1 MSRADENR
9 ILVLGGGIVGCVA
22 ALGLANNGY
31 AVTLVDRQEPK
42 ITRGRFDVDIRHVAL
57 SPASQQMLAK
67 FGAWDSFVSAPYRC
81 MHVWEQWGMG
91 QLDFT
96 AAEVGRQEL
105 GWLVE
110 VSPLLCKLWQ
120 QLHSQQNI
128 DVRLGEISRADF
140 GALSSKVVSI
150 AFADGNEAQYNFVVA
165 ADGAQSF
172 VRRVLNVSVDETQV
186 NQVALATVVK
196 TQKPHQHTAWQRF
209 GTDGPLALLPAQ
221 DEHTVSVVW
230 SQSPNKARLRQR
242 MSEAEFCADITHA
255 SEHCLGDIIA
265 VDQRLCF
272 PLIQQSVKSCL
283 PHPRALLIG
292 DAMRVVHP
300 LAGLGV
306 NVGIE
311 DVRGL
316 LGVANHGL
324 DLATPGIW
332 QRFVRQRA
340 ARSASMI
347 RMLELLQKT
356 YGNPNPGVTLLR
368 NMGIQAF
375 NALHGIKQ
383 QVMREA
389 MGLGPI
395 AQGN

>member
-67 FGAWDSFVSAPYRC
+67 FGVWDSFVSAPYRC
-81 MHVWEQWGMG
+81 MHVWEQWGTG
-91 QLDFT
+91 ELDFT
-96 AAEVGRQEL
+96 AEEVGRQEL

-110 VSPLLCKLWQ
+110 VSPLLCALWQ
-120 QLHSQQNI
+120 QLHSRSNV

-140 GALSSKVVSI
+140 GAASSKVVSI
-150 AFADGNEAQYNFVVA
+150 AFAHGGEAQYNFVVA

-172 VRRVLNVSVDETQV
+172 VRRMLDVSVNETQV

-209 GTDGPLALLPAQ
+209 GIDGPLALLPAQ
-221 DEHTVSVVW
+221 DQHTVSVVW
-230 SQSPNKARLRQR
+230 SQSPNKAQLRQR

-272 PLIQQSVKSCL
+272 PLIQQRVKSCL
-283 PHPRALLIG
+283 PHSRALLIG

-300 LAGLGV
+300 LAGMGV

-311 DVRGL
+311 DVREL

-332 QRFVRQRA
+332 QRFVRQRTQ
-340 ARSASMI
+340 RSASMI

-356 YGNPNPGVTLLR
+356 YGNPNPGVALLR